1 MFGRYFYNTTY
12 WKGADSNAPVFL
24 CVGGE
29 GPPLDYLVLV
39 DSVHCNDMVELAWQ
53 HGALLLALE
62 HRYYGPSTPNGSRE
76 TENMRWLNSEQALGD
91 IAHFH
96 YEMSSKFDLTENN
109 KWVTW
114 GGSYPGMMAALAR
127 YRYPHLIHA
136 VGYPL
141 FYFCFIEFSHKFEN
155 LS

>member
-1 MFGRYFYNTTY
+1 
-12 WKGADSNAPVFL
+12 
-24 CVGGE
+24 
-29 GPPLDYLVLV
+29 LDYLVLV

-53 HGALLLALE
+53 HGALLIALE
-62 HRYYGPSTPNGSRE
+62 HRYYGPSTPNDSRE
-76 TENMRWLNSEQALGD
+76 TENLRWLNSEQALGD

-96 YEMSSKFDLTENN
+96 TVMSSKFDLTEAN

-136 VGYPL
+136 V
-141 FYFCFIEFSHKFEN
+141 
-155 LS
+155 

>member
-1 MFGRYFYNTTY
+1 
-12 WKGADSNAPVFL
+12 
-24 CVGGE
+24 
-29 GPPLDYLVLV
+29 
-39 DSVHCNDMVELAWQ
+39 MVELAWQ

-62 HRYYGPSTPNGSRE
+62 HRYYGPSIPNNSLE
-76 TENMRWLNSEQALGD
+76 TENMKWLNSEQALGD

-96 YEMSSKFDLTENN
+96 TVMTEKFHLTSAN

-136 VGYPL
+136 VGERL
-141 FYFCFIEFSHKFEN
+141 E
-155 LS
+155 

>member
-1 MFGRYFYNTTY
+1 MLTFAFICLSTFVILFVFTLTPYLHSTT
-12 WKGADSNAPVFL
+12 PL
-24 CVGGE
+24 GGE

-62 HRYYGPSTPNGSRE
+62 HRYYGPSTPNNSLE
-76 TENMRWLNSEQALGD
+76 TENLRWLNSEQALGD

-96 YEMSSKFDLTENN
+96 TEMTSLFSLTEAN

-136 VGYPL
+136 V
-141 FYFCFIEFSHKFEN
+141 SHYHDM
-155 LS
+155 L